1 MAINELQLLLTEIH
15 WISPRVK
22 HFIGELITDAPFDFI
37 AGQFITIL
45 FQHDD
50 KLLRRSYSIANAP
63 KNTLRIEFA
72 AGQVD
77 GGPGTQYLF
86 SRQPGDTLKITGPF
100 GRLVLKDDMPY
111 KRLLLVAT
119 STGIT
124 PYRSM
129 LPLLEQHP
137 SLKVEIIQGVAQKSD
152 LLFENEFLD
161 AQKQS
166 PHIRFHAAL
175 SREKQTDA
183 PHHHLGH
190 VQDVLNQLQLNP
202 NEDLVYLCGN
212 PSMIDDTTAQLQNQG
227 FNIQQ
232 IIREKYLSR

>member
-22 HFIGELITDAPFDFI
+22 HFIGELITDTPFDFI

-45 FQHDD
+45 FQHDE
-50 KLLRRSYSIANAP
+50 KQLRRSYSIANAP

-77 GGPGTQYLF
+77 GGPGTAYLF
-86 SRQPGDTLKITGPF
+86 SRQPGDTLRISGPF

-129 LPLLEQHP
+129 LPLLETLT
-137 SLKVEIIQGVAQKSD
+137 SLQVEIIQGVGHAED
-152 LLFENEFLD
+152 ILFERDFLE
-161 AQKQS
+161 AQQQS
-166 PHIRFHAAL
+166 PHIHFHAAL
-175 SREKQTDA
+175 SRETDTQIS
-183 PHHHLGH
+183 HHHLGH
-190 VQDVLNQLQLNP
+190 VQDVLNRLQLNP

-212 PSMIDDTTAQLQNQG
+212 PGMIDDTTAQLQNQG

>member
-22 HFIGELITDAPFDFI
+22 HFIGELITDEPFNFI

-45 FQHDD
+45 FQHED

-63 KNTLRIEFA
+63 KNSLRIEFA

-77 GGPGTQYLF
+77 GGPGTAYLF

-100 GRLVLKDDMPY
+100 GRLILKDDMPF
-111 KRLLLVAT
+111 KRLVLVAT

-129 LPLLEQHP
+129 LPLLEQLS
-137 SLKVEIIQGVAQKSD
+137 SLQVEIIEGVGHKED
-152 LLFENEFLD
+152 ILFEHDFLE

-166 PHIRFHAAL
+166 SHIRFHAAL
-175 SREKQTDA
+175 SREKETQA

-202 NEDLVYLCGN
+202 SEDLIYLCGN

>member
-1 MAINELQLLLTEIH
+1 MAIKEYQLVLTNID

-22 HFIGELITDAPFDFI
+22 HFVGELITDSHFEFI
-37 AGQFITIL
+37 PGQFITIL
-45 FQHDD
+45 FDHDG
-50 KLLRRSYSIANAP
+50 KLMRRSYSIANAP
-63 KNTLRIEFA
+63 QHHVRIEFA

-86 SRQPGDTLKITGPF
+86 SRKPGDILKVTGPF
-100 GRLVLKDDMPY
+100 GRLVLKSDASY
-111 KRLLLVAT
+111 KRLVLVAT

-129 LPLLEQHP
+129 LPTLAQNP
-137 SLKVEIIQGVAQKSD
+137 SIAVEIIQGVPKQED
-152 LLFENEFLD
+152 LLFEQDFLSY
-161 AQKQS
+161 QQQT

-175 SREKQTDA
+175 SRATEIEAT
-183 PHHHLGH
+183 HHHAGH
-190 VQDVLNQLQLNP
+190 VQDVLKTLQLNP
-202 NEDLVYLCGN
+202 HQDLIYLCGN
-212 PSMIDDTTAQLQNQG
+212 PSMIDDTTEQLQQQG

>member
-22 HFIGELITDAPFDFI
+22 HFIGELITDEPFNFI

-45 FQHDD
+45 FQHED
-50 KLLRRSYSIANAP
+50 KLLRRSYSIANSP
-63 KNTLRIEFA
+63 KNSLRIEFA

-77 GGPGTQYLF
+77 GGPGTAYLF

-100 GRLVLKDDMPY
+100 GRLILKDDLPF
-111 KRLLLVAT
+111 KRLVLVAT

-137 SLKVEIIQGVAQKSD
+137 SLQVEIIEGVGHKED
-152 LLFENEFLD
+152 ILFEHDFLE

-166 PHIRFHAAL
+166 LHIRFHAAL
-175 SREKQTDA
+175 SREKETQA
-183 PHHHLGH
+183 PHHYLGH
-190 VQDVLNQLQLNP
+190 VQDVLNQLQLNAS
-202 NEDLVYLCGN
+202 EDLIYLCGN